1 MELLKIILQK
11 EQKMGTNEDTIVVAG
26 KKTPDNIK
34 VKSTEK
40 VYNAQTGNEYKDD
53 AEAEADIQNPATSTK
68 KDDIKKDVA
77 IQVNSLDIFGEVM
90 N

>member
-53 AEAEADIQNPATSTK
+53 AEAEADIQNPATSTS

>member
-1 MELLKIILQK
+1 MQK

-26 KKTPDNIK
+26 KKTPDNLK

-53 AEAEADIQNPATSTK
+53 AEAEADIQNPATSTS